1 MTSAQA
7 AAERTPENAANVQR
21 WYLSY
26 ALLGLVVAGVAPI
39 VLPLLAARYG
49 GPSAPGLVMASV
61 NLGMLAA
68 PLWGELADRTQGHRP
83 IYVLGLAALAATTAL
98 FPLHHDLPW
107 SLGTALAVGLA
118 GSATATVATLFVT
131 ERHPR
136 ASWGARFGWLQTFF
150 GGGQVVGLVLA
161 GALGADHGPLTLG
174 LAALAALLAA
184 GMFRLVPA
192 TTQRARPGSGHP
204 HARHGGLLLG
214 AMMTHVH
221 LPHLRAGLRELPG
234 LLRAGRSSPFFVFL
248 SGWSLAN
255 IGGAALFS
263 FYPLVMVHVFGLGA
277 GAASWAFAGAAAL
290 GLLLYGPAGAR
301 SRRSGPTAVY
311 RAGLVMR
318 LAALL
323 FLAVVGVVPVAGRGW
338 LAVLGFT
345 LIVLSWSLLA
355 VASSDLAAESSSL
368 PQGETMGLYAAS
380 GAVSAVVGSLLG
392 GLVAALTGYPGL
404 LWLAVLFLAATLALT
419 PRRRAGAAARDAG
432 PDAKAGAAARAAQE
446 AQR

>member
-1 MTSAQA
+1 MSSVQA
-7 AAERTPENAANVQR
+7 VADRASDGATNVQR
-21 WYLSY
+21 WYLTY

-68 PLWGELADRTQGHRP
+68 PLWGELADRTQGHRV
-83 IYVLGLAALAATTAL
+83 IYVLGLVALAASVAM
-98 FPLHHDLPW
+98 FPLRHGLPW

-136 ASWGARFGWLQTFF
+136 ESWGARFGWLQTFF

-161 GALGADHGPLTLG
+161 GALGAGNGPLTLG
-174 LAALAALLAA
+174 LAALAAVLAA
-184 GMFRLVPA
+184 AMFRLVPA
-192 TTQRARPGSGHP
+192 TTHRTRPVSGHP

-214 AMMTHVH
+214 TMMTHVH
-221 LPHLRAGLRELPG
+221 LPHLRAALRALPSLLRE
-234 LLRAGRSSPFFVFL
+234 GRSSPFFVFL
-248 SGWSLAN
+248 AGWSLAN
-255 IGGAALFS
+255 VGGAALFS

-277 GAASWAFAGAAAL
+277 GAASWAFAGAATL

-301 SRRSGPTAVY
+301 ARRSGPTSVY
-311 RAGLVMR
+311 RAGLVLR
-318 LAALL
+318 LVALL
-323 FLAVVGVVPVAGRGW
+323 FLAVVGVVGVAGRAW
-338 LAVLGFT
+338 LAVFGFA
-345 LIVLSWSLLA
+345 LVVLSWSLLA

-392 GLVAALTGYPGL
+392 GLVAAVTGYPGL
-404 LWLAVLFLAATLALT
+404 LWLASAFLLATLLLM
-419 PRRRAGAAARDAG
+419 PRRAARRTS
-432 PDAKAGAAARAAQE
+432 AAPTPEPQP
-446 AQR
+446 